1 MVSFFQD
8 IGAYFESLFFY
19 RLPFFPGNIKVSLF
33 IIIFC
38 MVGAVEIYLF
48 VFSRKTK
55 QKLNEKFD
63 KQWKEI
69 ISNMLTNI
77 IIFGDEEEGVEKI
90 VKHFVPRFSKLPINK
105 KRVRNVLMDELRVY
119 HSNFTGFTADVLKS
133 LYLNLNLEKYS
144 VQKLKSH
151 LWEVQIEGIREVS
164 QFWLTKYDD
173 IIFKLTDH
181 EHEIVRMEAQTAYV
195 KLNTEDPFKFLDK
208 MRVRILPWHQLIL
221 FEVITKTQNVK
232 IPSFSKWLFSDNDS
246 IVIFCL
252 KLINHYQQLDA
263 IGDIVKLLHHP
274 NEEIKKAAVNV
285 IGKLEAE
292 FIENTLLEIYY
303 EESLKIKLE
312 IINAIG
318 RISSGNYMDFLESR
332 LNSDNFEIRMTS
344 MKSILAHGKKG
355 KEKLESLK
363 ETVSSENQK
372 IIIHVL
378 DRRI

>member
-1 MVSFFQD
+1 
-8 IGAYFESLFFY
+8 
-19 RLPFFPGNIKVSLF
+19 
-33 IIIFC
+33 

-77 IIFGDEEEGVEKI
+77 IIFGDEEEGIEKI

-119 HSNFTGFTADVLKS
+119 HSNFTGFTADILKS

-221 FEVITKTQNVK
+221 FEVITKAQNVK

>member
-77 IIFGDEEEGVEKI
+77 IIFGDEEEGIEKI

-119 HSNFTGFTADVLKS
+119 HSNFTGFTADILKS

-221 FEVITKTQNVK
+221 FEVITKAQNVK